1 MLGYYLVHKS
11 SGGDLKQSDFK
22 EQIAQAYLTRFGTP
36 PLGAGRPRSY
46 STKCEKRVLENIR
59 YDGMQHYLVE
69 TKDNKRRRCAGEG
82 CKKRPS
88 SMRSKCDVGICL
100 QCNLPLH
107 VKK

>member
-1 MLGYYLVHKS
+1 MQNAWLLHKN

-46 STKCEKRVLENIR
+46 LTKGEKRVLEDMR
-59 YDGMQHYLVE
+59 YDGMQHYLVK
-69 TKDNKRRRCAGEG
+69 TQDNKRRRCAGEG
-82 CKKRPS
+82 CKKRLS
-88 SMRSKCDVGICL
+88 SMCSKCDVGLCL
-100 QCNLPLH
+100 QCNLPFH